1 MIGIIFKH
9 TGSRCHGR
17 VKKRAGEGE
26 SRRAQV
32 LFSYYKYTNLCYLH
46 INRLHVHMYGRHHHS
61 TGTQP
66 LQWRWGGTRLE
77 PWYAFSF
84 FIVLKFTRNASAATH
99 HSSHTRQC
107 QPRRWYFLLLN
118 FYLFM
123 ALKKKLTTIYSY
135 SPPYLGEIQAYLG
148 EIQVAIFH

>member
-46 INRLHVHMYGRHHHS
+46 INRLHVHMYGATTIALAPNRYNDVEEGQGS
-61 TGTQP
+61 
-66 LQWRWGGTRLE
+66 RR
-77 PWYAFSF
+77 WYAFSF

-135 SPPYLGEIQAYLG
+135 SPPYLGEIQ
-148 EIQVAIFH
+148 VAIFH